1 MKREFKTLRLG
12 VPSPGVLEV
21 TLYRPKSRN
30 AISYEM
36 WTEVG
41 ELFSREVKNDPTV
54 RCVLLTGAGKH
65 FSSGIDLASAMGT
78 GPLAAIAG
86 GGERK
91 DPFRVARGIVR
102 EG

>member
-1 MKREFKTLRLG
+1 MKREFETLRLG

-30 AISYEM
+30 AISYRM
-36 WTEVG
+36 WIELG
-41 ELFSREVKNDPTV
+41 ELFTEVRNDPTV
-54 RCVLLTGAGKH
+54 RCVLLTGSGKH

-78 GPLAAIAG
+78 GPLAEIAG